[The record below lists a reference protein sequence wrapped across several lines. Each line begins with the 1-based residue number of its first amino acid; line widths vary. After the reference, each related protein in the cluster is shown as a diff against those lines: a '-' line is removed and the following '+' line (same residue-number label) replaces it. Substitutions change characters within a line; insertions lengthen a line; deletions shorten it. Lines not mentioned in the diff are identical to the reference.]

1 MLFVTLL
8 HVVFVT
14 TATRK
19 ATREHHLQQW
29 TTRTAVCW
37 TWTTLHLRSEVME
50 HNITLG
56 LNVLRYLEETCG
68 LSPRRA
74 SEFVRP
80 ILSSENI
87 KINTC
92 GTGMEGDTFSPL
104 KHFALQQYGPQAF
117 SKTIQ

>member
-1 MLFVTLL
+1 MIRRPL
-8 HVVFVT
+8 H
-14 TATRK
+14 
-19 ATREHHLQQW
+19 ELH
-29 TTRTAVCW
+29 
-37 TWTTLHLRSEVME
+37 TLHLRSEVME